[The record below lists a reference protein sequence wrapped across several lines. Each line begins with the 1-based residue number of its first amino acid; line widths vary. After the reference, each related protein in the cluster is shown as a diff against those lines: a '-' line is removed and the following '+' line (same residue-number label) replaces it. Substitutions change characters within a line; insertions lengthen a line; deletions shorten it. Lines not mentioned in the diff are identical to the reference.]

1 MAQILP
7 FHDIKTYGMSERA
20 DHPDFDIRDQSTRP
34 PLVLPHRH
42 AYFQIQINL
51 AGSTSQSVGAAQRP
65 FEPGFLSFVL
75 PYRVH
80 HVPHPPGARFLV
92 INFDQR
98 FLRPEL
104 DVDPLDLEDV
114 PLERVPEFAPFR
126 FQEFL
131 DFQLGAEE
139 FAEVCVLCDKMFTEN
154 AARRFYSREILR
166 GLLLQLIGIVCRR
179 YEHELV
185 PLASAQAQVTGR
197 RDALSRVVRYL
208 REHLGDPVS
217 LSDAAQAAHLSPN
230 YLAHLIKK
238 ETGKTFVDIVTE
250 RRMEKA
256 QELLANTALR
266 IQEIAAAV
274 GFEDE
279 AYFTRRF
286 KQLNG
291 VSPRGYRTAQNSR
304 VSRNGATR

>member
-1 MAQILP
+1 MATILP

-20 DHPDFDIRDQSTRP
+20 DHPDFDIRDETMRP
-34 PLVLPHRH
+34 PLTRPHRH
-42 AYFQIQINL
+42 AYFQIQINI
-51 AGSTSQSVGAAQRP
+51 AGSTSQSIGAAERP
-65 FEPGFLSFVL
+65 FEPGYLSFVL

-80 HVPHPPGARFLV
+80 CVPHPPGARFLI

-98 FLRPEL
+98 FIRPEL

-131 DFQLGAEE
+131 DYHLEAEE
-139 FAEVCVLCDKMFTEN
+139 FAEVRTLCDKMLKEN

-166 GLLLQLIGIVCRR
+166 GQLLQLIGIVCRR
-179 YEHELV
+179 YEHDLV
-185 PLASAQAQVTGR
+185 PLAAAQAQAAGR
-197 RDALSRVVRYL
+197 RDALSRVVRYV
-208 REHLGDPVS
+208 REHLGESIS

-256 QELLANTALR
+256 QELLGNTAMR

-274 GFEDE
+274 GFEDD
-279 AYFTRRF
+279 AYFARRF
-286 KQLNG
+286 KQIHG
-291 VSPRGYRTAQNSR
+291 VSPRAYRNARNTAAR
-304 VSRNGATR
+304 

>member
-1 MAQILP
+1 MATILP

-20 DHPDFDIRDQSTRP
+20 DHPDFDIRDESMRSPLTR
-34 PLVLPHRH
+34 PHRH

-51 AGSTSQSVGAAQRP
+51 AGSTSQSIGAAERP
-65 FEPGFLSFVL
+65 FEPGYLSFVL

-80 HVPHPPGARFLV
+80 CVPHPPGARFLV

-98 FLRPEL
+98 FIRPEL

-131 DFQLGAEE
+131 DYHLDADE
-139 FAEVCVLCDKMFTEN
+139 FAEVRSLCDKMLREN

-166 GLLLQLIGIVCRR
+166 GQLLQLIGIVCRR

-185 PLASAQAQVTGR
+185 PLAAAQAQAAGR
-197 RDALSRVVRYL
+197 RDALSRVVRYV
-208 REHLGDPVS
+208 REHLGEPLS

-256 QELLANTALR
+256 LELLCNTALR

-274 GFEDE
+274 GFEDD
-279 AYFTRRF
+279 AYFARRF
-286 KQLNG
+286 KQVHG
-291 VSPRGYRTAQNSR
+291 MSPRAYR
-304 VSRNGATR
+304 VSRSR

>member
-1 MAQILP
+1 MATILP

-20 DHPDFDIRDQSTRP
+20 DHPDFDIRDETMRP
-34 PLVLPHRH
+34 PLTRPHRH

-51 AGSTSQSVGAAQRP
+51 AGSTSQSIGAAERP
-65 FEPGFLSFVL
+65 FEPGYLSFVL

-80 HVPHPPGARFLV
+80 CVPHPPGARFLV

-98 FLRPEL
+98 FIRPEL

-131 DFQLGAEE
+131 DYHLDAEE
-139 FAEVCVLCDKMFTEN
+139 FAEVRTLCDKMLKEN

-166 GLLLQLIGIVCRR
+166 GQLLQLIGIVCRR
-179 YEHELV
+179 YEHDLV
-185 PLASAQAQVTGR
+185 PLAAAQAQAAGR
-197 RDALSRVVRYL
+197 RDALSRVVRYV
-208 REHLGDPVS
+208 REHLSETLS
-217 LSDAAQAAHLSPN
+217 LPEAAQAAHLSPN

-256 QELLANTALR
+256 QELLSNTAMR

-274 GFEDE
+274 GFEDD
-279 AYFTRRF
+279 AYFARRF
-286 KQLNG
+286 KQVHG
-291 VSPRGYRTAQNSR
+291 VSPRAYRNARGAASR
-304 VSRNGATR
+304 

>member
-1 MAQILP
+1 MATILP

-20 DHPDFDIRDQSTRP
+20 DHPDFDIRDETVRP
-34 PLVLPHRH
+34 PLTRPHRH

-51 AGSTSQSVGAAQRP
+51 AGSTRQSIGAAERP
-65 FEPGFLSFVL
+65 FEPGYLSFVL

-80 HVPHPPGARFLV
+80 CVPHPPGARFLV

-98 FLRPEL
+98 FIRPEL

-131 DFQLGAEE
+131 DYHLAADD
-139 FAEVCVLCDKMFTEN
+139 FAEVRALCDKMLAEN

-185 PLASAQAQVTGR
+185 PLAAAQAQAAGR
-197 RDALSRVVRYL
+197 RDALSRVVRYV
-208 REHLGDPVS
+208 REHLGES
-217 LSDAAQAAHLSPN
+217 LSLADAAQAAHLSPN

-256 QELLANTALR
+256 QELLCNTALR

-274 GFEDE
+274 GFEDD
-279 AYFTRRF
+279 AYFARRF
-286 KQLNG
+286 KQVHG
-291 VSPRGYRTAQNSR
+291 MSPRAYR
-304 VSRNGATR
+304 VSKSR

>member
-1 MAQILP
+1 MATILP

-20 DHPDFDIRDQSTRP
+20 DHPDFDIRDETVRP
-34 PLVLPHRH
+34 PLTRPHRH

-51 AGSTSQSVGAAQRP
+51 AGSTRQSIGATERP
-65 FEPGFLSFVL
+65 FEPGYLSFVL

-80 HVPHPPGARFLV
+80 CVPHPPGARFLV

-98 FLRPEL
+98 FIRPEL

-131 DFQLGAEE
+131 DYHLDAEE
-139 FAEVCVLCDKMFTEN
+139 FAEVRTLCDKMLKEN

-166 GLLLQLIGIVCRR
+166 GQLLQLIGIVCRR
-179 YEHELV
+179 YEHDLV
-185 PLASAQAQVTGR
+185 PLAAAQAQAAGR
-197 RDALSRVVRYL
+197 RDALSRVVRYV
-208 REHLGDPVS
+208 REHLGEPLS

-256 QELLANTALR
+256 QEMLCNTALR
-266 IQEIAAAV
+266 IQEIAAVV
-274 GFEDE
+274 GFEDD
-279 AYFTRRF
+279 AYFARRF
-286 KQLNG
+286 KQVHG
-291 VSPRGYRTAQNSR
+291 MSPRAYR
-304 VSRNGATR
+304 VSKTR